1 MIRKNILLNYIRTM
15 FNINNVLGKV
25 LIISIIMVAAHF
37 HILSGVI
44 AVLLFIILTSDVIE
58 GMENNDENVEDDMDV
73 TDMGDTDMD
82 ATDMDDTDMD
92 NSESSKDIRSIFKN
106 KYCNGNK
113 LMTNDNEIT
122 VQQLKELSNIKYIS
136 GVCNPCDDD
145 CDFEII
151 SSNEK
156 LTVEENLRSTDSNSY
171 TIDRE
176 KTIAKGE

>member
-1 MIRKNILLNYIRTM
+1 M

-25 LIISIIMVAAHF
+25 LIISVIMIAAHF
-37 HILSGVI
+37 HILSGVV
-44 AVLLFIILTSDVIE
+44 AVLVFIILTSDVIE
-58 GMENNDENVEDDMDV
+58 GMENNDENVEDDMDAI
-73 TDMGDTDMD
+73 DDMD
-82 ATDMDDTDMD
+82 ATDDMD

-106 KYCNGNK
+106 KYCTGNK
-113 LMTNDNEIT
+113 LMTSDNEIT
-122 VQQLKELSNIKYIS
+122 VQQLKELSNIKYTS
-136 GVCNPCDDD
+136 GVCNPCDVD

-156 LTVEENLRSTDSNSY
+156 LTMEENLRSTDSNSY

>member
-1 MIRKNILLNYIRTM
+1 M
-15 FNINNVLGKV
+15 FKINNVLGKV

-37 HILSGVI
+37 HILSGII

-58 GMENNDENVEDDMDV
+58 GMENNDENDMDEN
-73 TDMGDTDMD
+73 DMD
-82 ATDMDDTDMD
+82 ENDMDENDMD
-92 NSESSKDIRSIFKN
+92 NSDSSKDIRSIFKN
-106 KYCNGNK
+106 KYCNGDK

-122 VQQLKELSNIKYIS
+122 VQQLKEFSNIKYIS

-156 LTVEENLRSTDSNSY
+156 LTVEENLRSSDSNSY

-176 KTIAKGE
+176 KTIAKAE

>member
-1 MIRKNILLNYIRTM
+1 M
-15 FNINNVLGKV
+15 FKINNVLGKV

-37 HILSGVI
+37 HILSGII

-58 GMENNDENVEDDMDV
+58 GMENNDENDMDEN
-73 TDMGDTDMD
+73 DMD
-82 ATDMDDTDMD
+82 ESDMEENDMD

-156 LTVEENLRSTDSNSY
+156 LTIEENLRSSDSNSY

>member
-1 MIRKNILLNYIRTM
+1 MKMY
-15 FNINNVLGKV
+15 
-25 LIISIIMVAAHF
+25 
-37 HILSGVI
+37 
-44 AVLLFIILTSDVIE
+44 
-58 GMENNDENVEDDMDV
+58 V

>member
-1 MIRKNILLNYIRTM
+1 M

-58 GMENNDENVEDDMDV
+58 GMENNDENVEDDMDA
-73 TDMGDTDMD
+73 TDMD
-82 ATDMDDTDMD
+82 ATDMDENDMDENDMD
-92 NSESSKDIRSIFKN
+92 NSESSKDIRSLFKN
-106 KYCNGNK
+106 KYCTGNK

-122 VQQLKELSNIKYIS
+122 VQQLKEFSNIKYTS
-136 GVCNPCDDD
+136 GVCNPCDVD

-156 LTVEENLRSTDSNSY
+156 LTMEENLRSSDSNSY

-176 KTIAKGE
+176 KTIAKAE

>member
-1 MIRKNILLNYIRTM
+1 MIRKIILLNYIRTM
-15 FNINNVLGKV
+15 FKIDNVLGKL
-25 LIISIIMVAAHF
+25 LIITIIMMAAHF
-37 HILSGVI
+37 HILSGII
-44 AVLLFIILTSDVIE
+44 AVLVFILLTGNVIE
-58 GMENNDENVEDDMDV
+58 GMENNDENDNNDNDENDNDENDN
-73 TDMGDTDMD
+73 
-82 ATDMDDTDMD
+82 DMD

-106 KYCNGNK
+106 KYCNGDK
-113 LMTNDNEIT
+113 LMTDDNEIT

-136 GVCNPCDDD
+136 GICNPCDDD

-156 LTVEENLRSTDSNSY
+156 LTVEENLRSTDSNNY

>member
-1 MIRKNILLNYIRTM
+1 M
-15 FNINNVLGKV
+15 FKINNVLGKV

-37 HILSGVI
+37 HILSGII

-58 GMENNDENVEDDMDV
+58 GMENNDENDMDEN
-73 TDMGDTDMD
+73 DMD
-82 ATDMDDTDMD
+82 ESDMEENDMD
-92 NSESSKDIRSIFKN
+92 NSESSKDIRSLFKN
-106 KYCNGNK
+106 KYCTGNK

-156 LTVEENLRSTDSNSY
+156 LTIEENLRSSDSNSY

>member
-15 FNINNVLGKV
+15 FKINNVLGKV

-58 GMENNDENVEDDMDV
+58 GMENNDENVED
-73 TDMGDTDMD
+73 DMD

>member
-1 MIRKNILLNYIRTM
+1 M
-15 FNINNVLGKV
+15 FKINNVLGKV

>member
-1 MIRKNILLNYIRTM
+1 M
-15 FNINNVLGKV
+15 FKINNVLGKV
-25 LIISIIMVAAHF
+25 LIISVIMIAAHF
-37 HILSGVI
+37 HILSGII

-58 GMENNDENVEDDMDV
+58 GMENNDENVEDDMDA
-73 TDMGDTDMD
+73 TDMD
-82 ATDMDDTDMD
+82 ATDMDATDMDENDMD

-106 KYCNGNK
+106 KYCTGNK

-122 VQQLKELSNIKYIS
+122 VQQLKEFSNIKYIS

-156 LTVEENLRSTDSNSY
+156 LTIEDNLRSTDSNSY

-176 KTIAKGE
+176 KTIAKAE

>member
-1 MIRKNILLNYIRTM
+1 M
-15 FNINNVLGKV
+15 FKINNVLGKV

-58 GMENNDENVEDDMDV
+58 GMENNDENVEDDMD
-73 TDMGDTDMD
+73 

-106 KYCNGNK
+106 KYCTGNK

-122 VQQLKELSNIKYIS
+122 VQQLKEFSNIKYIS

-156 LTVEENLRSTDSNSY
+156 LTIEDNLRSTDSNSY

-176 KTIAKGE
+176 KTIAKAE

>member
-1 MIRKNILLNYIRTM
+1 M
-15 FNINNVLGKV
+15 FKINNVLGKV

-58 GMENNDENVEDDMDV
+58 GMENNDENVEDDMD
-73 TDMGDTDMD
+73 

-106 KYCNGNK
+106 KYCTGNK

-122 VQQLKELSNIKYIS
+122 VQQLKEFSNIKYIS

-156 LTVEENLRSTDSNSY
+156 LTIEDNLRSTDSNSY

>member
-15 FNINNVLGKV
+15 FKINNVLGKV

-58 GMENNDENVEDDMDV
+58 GMENNDENIED
-73 TDMGDTDMD
+73 DMD
-82 ATDMDDTDMD
+82 ATDMGDIDMGATDMDENDMD
-92 NSESSKDIRSIFKN
+92 NSESSKDIRSIFKK

-122 VQQLKELSNIKYIS
+122 VQQLKEFSNIKYTS
-136 GVCNPCDDD
+136 GVCNPCDVD

-156 LTVEENLRSTDSNSY
+156 LTMEENLRSSDSNSY

-176 KTIAKGE
+176 KTIAKAE